1 MEEWIWYLFKDGKI
15 FKKSKDIEELKQEIV
30 NMQLHTDTY
39 PYYCKLDTI
48 KLLDDFSNIQENVW
62 HPTCNVLNK
71 ENKVVDIFIVLALT
85 YTGLI
90 VVN

>member
-1 MEEWIWYLFKDGKI
+1 MNKFV

>member
-1 MEEWIWYLFKDGKI
+1 MEECIWYLFKDGKI